1 MNKKVSPITMDPSCT
16 NIPPLLL
23 EPIFTIKTFSGPIS
37 PISQMLGMSQK
48 NIKNIK
54 KITCKPPS
62 IPPPPVPKITISR
75 ETKHR
80 LIQDIKDLIINPLT
94 SHGIYYIHDEENM
107 LRGSAL
113 IIGPSDTIYADGFF
127 LFKFK
132 IPTNYPYAPPVVTFH
147 TQGDNVR
154 FNPNLYRNGKVC
166 LSVLN
171 TWKGEQW
178 TSCQTLRSVL
188 LTLVTLFHNKPLLNE
203 PGLTE
208 TYRDFKSYNKIIEFH
223 NYKTAILDV
232 ASQINLPAE
241 FFSFYSIIKKH
252 FIKHYDQINKRLEK
266 LAQKEIETLNVPLY
280 NMKDVVI
287 DYKKIK
293 EQLYILFLSLRP

>member
-1 MNKKVSPITMDPSCT
+1 MNKKVTAITMDPSYT
-16 NIPPLLL
+16 AIPPLLL

-37 PISQMLGMSQK
+37 PISQMLGMPQK

-62 IPPPPVPKITISR
+62 IPPPPLPKITNSR

-80 LIQDIKDLIINPLT
+80 LIQDIKDIIINPLT

-132 IPTNYPYAPPVVTFH
+132 IPHNYPYAPPVVTFH
-147 TQGDNVR
+147 TQGDNIR

-208 TYRDFKSYNKIIEFH
+208 TYRDYKSYNKIIEFH
-223 NYKTAILDV
+223 NYKTAILDI
-232 ASQINLPAE
+232 ASQINLPTE

-252 FIKHYDQINKRLEK
+252 FINHYDEINKRLEK
-266 LAQKEIETLNVPLY
+266 HTKTEIEKLNVPLY
-280 NMKDVVI
+280 NMKDIVI

-293 EQLYILFLSLRP
+293 EQLYILFFEFGP

>member
-1 MNKKVSPITMDPSCT
+1 MNKKVSPITMDPSA
-16 NIPPLLL
+16 ISLPPPLFL
-23 EPIFTIKTFSGPIS
+23 EPIHTIKTFSDPIS
-37 PISQMLGMSQK
+37 PISKMLGIPQ
-48 NIKNIK
+48 NNFK
-54 KITCKPPS
+54 KITEKPPS
-62 IPPPPVPKITISR
+62 VPPPPVPKITISR

-80 LIQDIKDLIINPLT
+80 LISDIKDLIINPLT

-107 LRGSAL
+107 LKASAL

-132 IPTNYPYAPPVVTFH
+132 IPHNYPYAPPVVTFH
-147 TQGDNVR
+147 TQGSNIR

-166 LSVLN
+166 LSILN

-208 TYRDFKSYNKIIEFH
+208 TYRDYKSYNKIIEFH
-223 NYKTAILDV
+223 NYKTAILDM

-241 FFSFYSIIKKH
+241 FFSFYSFIKKH
-252 FIKHYDQINKRLEK
+252 FIKNYDEINKRLEK
-266 LAQKEIETLNVPLY
+266 HTQKEIETLNVPLY

-293 EQLYILFLSLRP
+293 EQLYILFLSFRP